1 MTSMALAIG
10 TRGPRRARSL
20 RIGAVVG
27 IAAGLAVILLVALL
41 SSRSPSGGAAEER
54 AAQQLAVDDWENAVH
69 PLVLSS
75 GEVVARG
82 PRTGVADLAGRKVG
96 DARMRTL
103 ASGWVRQLSE
113 LRTQLAAVATPV
125 ALRPAHDLLDTAMA
139 GYVTASQ
146 DLLDAASAT
155 GARRA
160 GLLTAAAAAG
170 KAADRQYDQAA
181 AAIAHLRAA
190 LNLPTDWSGS

>member
-10 TRGPRRARSL
+10 SRGPRRVRSL

-41 SSRSPSGGAAEER
+41 SSRSPSGGVAEER
-54 AAQQLAVDDWENAVH
+54 AAQELAVDDWENAVH

-75 GEVVARG
+75 GEVALG
-82 PRTGVADLAGRKVG
+82 PRAGVADLAGRKVA
-96 DARMRTL
+96 DAQMRTM
-103 ASGWVRQLSE
+103 ASEWVRRLSG
-113 LRTQLAAVATPV
+113 LRTQMAAVATPV

-139 GYVTASQ
+139 GYVAASQ

-160 GLLTAAAAAG
+160 ELLTAAAAAG